1 MEVDAC
7 TPGGTAAAVATMPDE
22 RAIRAA
28 MPAGGRPELVAIK
41 EIRAGTSPRMSG
53 TDPAHV
59 AALAQVADLPPVL
72 VQRRGMR
79 LIDGAH
85 RLAAARARGEMMIEV
100 RYVDCGDDEAFVLA
114 VAVNIGHGLP
124 LTLKERRAAAARIL
138 AWRPDASDR
147 WVGSITGLAPRTV
160 ASVRSQKPGARTAG
174 DAEAGSRLGRDGRTR
189 PVDASVA
196 RRRATELLMADP
208 RMSVRELARASGLS
222 VGTAWSIRKSVREGT
237 AAAQPAPPGP
247 RQRPCGEPRPA
258 HESPADTAALLGS
271 LRRDPRLRYT
281 DTGRSL
287 LRWLCPPRVLEH
299 HDWAAVIDLI
309 PLYAADPVIALARN
323 CAEAWTQFAAELERR
338 SATGLP

>member
-1 MEVDAC
+1 MEGGVS
-7 TPGGTAAAVATMPDE
+7 TPDGAAAAAAAVPDE
-22 RAIRAA
+22 VVIGAV
-28 MPAGGRPELVAIK
+28 MPADGRPELVAIT

-53 TDPAHV
+53 VDPAHV
-59 AALAQVADLPPVL
+59 AVLVQLADLPPVL

-85 RLAAARARGEMMIEV
+85 RLAAAAARGEITIGV

-114 VAVNIGHGLP
+114 VALNTGHGLP

-147 WVGSITGLAPRTV
+147 WVGSVTGLAPRTV
-160 ASVRSQKPGARTAG
+160 ASVRSEQPGSGAAG
-174 DAEAGSRLGRDGRTR
+174 DAEPGLRLGRDGRTR

-196 RRRATELLMADP
+196 RRRATELVMADP

-222 VGTAWSIRKSVREGT
+222 VGTAWSVRKSVREGT
-237 AAAQPAPPGP
+237 AAPPTPRGP
-247 RQRPCGEPRPA
+247 RQRPSGEPRPA
-258 HESPADTAALLGS
+258 QQSPADTAALLGS

-281 DTGRSL
+281 DTGRSV

-299 HDWAAVIDLI
+299 HDWAGVIDLI
-309 PLYAADPVIALARN
+309 PAYAAGPVIALARN
-323 CAEAWTQFAAELERR
+323 CAESWTQFAAELERR
-338 SATGLP
+338 STTGLP